1 MTAKK
6 IKAKITKAF
15 RDKYKPDVGYNVGD
29 IIKVTADRFN
39 ELVTAGVA
47 EEFKTVVI
55 REKADKDSAE

>member
-6 IKAKITKAF
+6 IEAKIIKPF

-39 ELVTAGVA
+39 ELVAAGVA
-47 EEFKTVVI
+47 EEFKAVVI
-55 REKADKDSAE
+55 RKKADKESAE